1 MEKSI
6 MEKSIIQKSII
17 EKSIIEKTIITSLTP
32 EELFN
37 LQRSSTNKVIV
48 VKFGAEWCGPCKK
61 IKPLWNEWITL
72 VPSNIIIVDIDVDES
87 IELYVQLKAKKM
99 VKGVPTILAFAGD
112 IKREKWYI
120 PDDSV
125 LGGNEGDVKQFMNR
139 CFMKAKT
146 MV

>member
-1 MEKSI
+1 MERC
-6 MEKSIIQKSII
+6 
-17 EKSIIEKTIITSLTP
+17 IITSLTP
-32 EELFN
+32 EELFT
-37 LQRSSTNKVIV
+37 LQQSFNNKVIV

-72 VPSNIIIVDIDVDES
+72 IPSNIIIVDIDIDES

-99 VKGVPTILAFAGD
+99 VKGVPSILAFAGD
-112 IKREKWYI
+112 VKREQWYI

-125 LGGNEGDVKQFMNR
+125 SGGNEGDVKNFMNR

-146 MV
+146 MGQ

>member
-1 MEKSI
+1 
-6 MEKSIIQKSII
+6 MEKSIIV
-17 EKSIIEKTIITSLTP
+17 SLTP
-32 EELFN
+32 EQLFN

-61 IKPLWNEWITL
+61 IKPLWNEWITIA
-72 VPSNIIIVDIDVDES
+72 PANIIIVDIDIDTS
-87 IELYVQLKAKKM
+87 IDLYVQLKAKKM

-112 IKREKWYI
+112 VKRDQWYI

-125 LGGNEGDVKQFMNR
+125 SGGNEGEVKHFLNR

-146 MV
+146 LTK

>member
-6 MEKSIIQKSII
+6 MEKSIM
-17 EKSIIEKTIITSLTP
+17 EKTIITSLTP

-37 LQRSSTNKVIV
+37 LQRSSTNMVIV

-72 VPSNIIIVDIDVDES
+72 VPNNIIIVDIDIDES

-112 IKREKWYI
+112 VNREQWYI

-125 LGGNEGDVKQFMNR
+125 SGGNEGDVKNFMNR
-139 CFMKAKT
+139 CFVKAKT
-146 MV
+146 MAH

>member
-1 MEKSI
+1 MEKT
-6 MEKSIIQKSII
+6 EKSIIK
-17 EKSIIEKTIITSLTP
+17 SLTP
-32 EELFN
+32 EQLFN

-61 IKPLWNEWITL
+61 IKPLWNEWIT
-72 VPSNIIIVDIDVDES
+72 VIPSNIIIVDIDIDEC
-87 IELYVQLKAKKM
+87 IDLYVQLKAKKM

-112 IKREKWYI
+112 VKRDQWYI

-125 LGGNEGDVKQFMNR
+125 SGGNEGDVKNFLNR

-146 MV
+146 IA

>member
-1 MEKSI
+1 MET
-6 MEKSIIQKSII
+6 SIIQKSII
-17 EKSIIEKTIITSLTP
+17 TSLTP
-32 EELFN
+32 EQLFN

-61 IKPLWNEWITL
+61 IKPLWNEWITIA
-72 VPSNIIIVDIDVDES
+72 PANIIIVDIDIDES
-87 IELYVQLKAKKM
+87 IDLYVQLKAKKM

-112 IKREKWYI
+112 VKRDQWYI

-125 LGGNEGDVKQFMNR
+125 SGGSEGDVKNFLNR

-146 MV
+146 IG

>member
-1 MEKSI
+1 MENSI
-6 MEKSIIQKSII
+6 IEKSIIQKSII
-17 EKSIIEKTIITSLTP
+17 QKTIITSLTP
-32 EELFN
+32 EQLFN

-61 IKPLWNEWITL
+61 IKPLWNEWLSLI
-72 VPSNIIIVDIDVDES
+72 PSNIIIVDIDIDES
-87 IELYVQLKAKKM
+87 IELYVQLKARKM

-112 IKREKWYI
+112 VKRDQWYI

-125 LGGNEGDVKQFMNR
+125 TGGNEGDVKNFMNR
-139 CFMKAKT
+139 CFVKAKT